1 MNEKLEKKAYEIAK
15 QYNTVMD
22 YKAAMVAL
30 DNFVSDYPGTPFKE
44 DALFYKYDSAYQ
56 IGINKSLN
64 DMFYS
69 EQKYKD
75 KGLKIQE
82 KIKKNL
88 KVDLD
93 SLLVT
98 ADADII
104 YNVHNT
110 ENDYEIIINAIVNCS
125 DATFYMIKI
134 DSSGKKISTDNVGPN
149 HIFNTADSGHASY
162 IYNHHCFS

>member
-1 MNEKLEKKAYEIAK
+1 MKKPVIFLLSSIIFLLASCSNNEQETKQLDVIEQENIKLKEALKKEVLEKEVLEKE
-15 QYNTVMD
+15 NLRL
-22 YKAAMVAL
+22 KAAL
-30 DNFVSDYPGTPFKE
+30 
-44 DALFYKYDSAYQ
+44 
-56 IGINKSLN
+56 
-64 DMFYS
+64 
-69 EQKYKD
+69 EQKKERFYY
-75 KGLKIQE
+75 
-82 KIKKNL
+82 IKKNL

>member
-1 MNEKLEKKAYEIAK
+1 MKKPVIFLLSSIIFLLASCSNNEQETKQLDVIEQENIKLKEALEKEVLEKEVLEK
-15 QYNTVMD
+15 EVLEKENLRL
-22 YKAAMVAL
+22 KAAL
-30 DNFVSDYPGTPFKE
+30 
-44 DALFYKYDSAYQ
+44 
-56 IGINKSLN
+56 
-64 DMFYS
+64 
-69 EQKYKD
+69 EQKKERFYY
-75 KGLKIQE
+75 
-82 KIKKNL
+82 IKKNL

>member
-1 MNEKLEKKAYEIAK
+1 MKKPVIFLLSSIIFLLASCSNNEQETKQLDVIEQENIKLKEALKKEVLEKE
-15 QYNTVMD
+15 NLRL
-22 YKAAMVAL
+22 KAAL
-30 DNFVSDYPGTPFKE
+30 
-44 DALFYKYDSAYQ
+44 
-56 IGINKSLN
+56 
-64 DMFYS
+64 
-69 EQKYKD
+69 EQKKERFYY
-75 KGLKIQE
+75 
-82 KIKKNL
+82 IKKNL